1 MTISYT
7 LGIPDGPHNPS
18 NDQPNMKAN
27 NDANAAIIAIDHVG
41 FNTGNSGYHTVIHE
55 TTQTTASTV
64 SGINQIFSGVPG
76 VLNVNSTLT
85 TAIPPGGDTQLF
97 NLTGAGILSQMT
109 GNKAATNGYVW
120 CAGILIQWGIVN
132 GTHGSSNVFNDKD
145 NGTVTFSTSGNVAF
159 PNACFAVFT
168 QLNYNSNKTS
178 PPTGNALLV
187 TNTYVQSPSSFYWYF
202 TGSTQALTSF
212 YWYAVGN

>member
-27 NDANAAIIAIDHVG
+27 NDAIDAIIAIDHVS
-41 FNTGNSGYHTVIHE
+41 FNVNNSGYHTIIHE

-97 NLTGAGILSQMT
+97 TLTGMGGLSQMT

-132 GTHGSSNVFNDKD
+132 GTHGSSNVFNGGDTG
-145 NGTVTFSTSGNVAF
+145 NVTFSIANVSF
-159 PNACFAVFT
+159 PNNCFTVFLQPNWKSNVTSLPTSQATFLTDTFKLSKT
-168 QLNYNSNKTS
+168 QFSWGLTTS
-178 PPTGNALLV
+178 S
-187 TNTYVQSPSSFYWYF
+187 VQ
-202 TGSTQALTSF
+202 LTSF